1 MLIETIDWFGNPLYI
16 AHDKIAVIL
25 QHRDDPE
32 KALVFFGSAG
42 DGDYWSVNE
51 SVQSFRAKYEAAQA
65 EESTSDVG

>member
-1 MLIETIDWFGNPLYI
+1 MLIETIERFGNPLYI
-16 AHDKIAVIL
+16 AHDKVSVIL

-32 KALVFFGSAG
+32 KAVIFFGNASDE
-42 DGDYWSVNE
+42 DGWTIYE